1 MADLTHVYTNTYT
14 TGYENGLVRDVDGQI
29 GLWSP
34 ADTPFMANMS
44 SKGAKQRKVEWM
56 EDELREAGENA
67 QIEGFEAVVGE
78 SEAPEFD
85 DNWTQIF
92 SKNVSASGTA
102 MVVDM
107 YGRKSTDL
115 ERQRGLRMKELAR
128 DMEWA
133 FLNGVGSAGSKT
145 TPRKMNGAFTF
156 VDTATAAYHSFND
169 TPAETN
175 HITEDILMDV
185 MQALW
190 DNGVAAD
197 TVLAPMT
204 QRRKISAFTDK
215 GRLTINQ
222 NASEKKVTMSV
233 RVIETDMGTV
243 TLLSERFIQPT
254 ESGGKKYDKLLM
266 YKKDIFLRRPM
277 RPIKKEALAKTGDN
291 VKELIVTEQSM
302 QCSTRK
308 GVGSIVNLSQTRAVA

>member
-1 MADLTHVYTNTYT
+1 MADVTNVYTTTYT
-14 TGYENGLVRDVDGQI
+14 TGYETGLVRDVDGQI

-34 ADTPFMANMS
+34 TDTPFMANMS
-44 SKGAKQRKVEWM
+44 TSAARQRKVEWM

-67 QIEGFEAVVGE
+67 QLEGFEAVVGE

-92 SKNVSASGTA
+92 SKSVSASGTA

-107 YGRKSTDL
+107 HGRQTSDL

-133 FLNGVGSAGSKT
+133 FLNGVGNAGSKT
-145 TPRKMNGAFTF
+145 TPRKMNGAFQF
-156 VDTATAAYHSFND
+156 VDTATPAHFSFGD
-169 TPAETN
+169 TPADTN
-175 HITEDILMDV
+175 HITEHILMDV
-185 MQALW
+185 MQGLW
-190 DNGVAAD
+190 DSGVAPD

-222 NASEKKVTMSV
+222 SASEKKVTMSV

-243 TLLSERFIQPT
+243 ALLSERFMQPT
-254 ESGGKKYDKLLM
+254 EAGGKKYDKLLV
-266 YKKDIFLRRPM
+266 YKKDVFGRRSL
-277 RPIKKEALAKTGDN
+277 RPIKKLPLAKTGDN
-291 VKELIVTEQSM
+291 EKELLVTEQTL

-308 GVGSIVNLSQTRAVA
+308 GVGSIVNLSQAKM